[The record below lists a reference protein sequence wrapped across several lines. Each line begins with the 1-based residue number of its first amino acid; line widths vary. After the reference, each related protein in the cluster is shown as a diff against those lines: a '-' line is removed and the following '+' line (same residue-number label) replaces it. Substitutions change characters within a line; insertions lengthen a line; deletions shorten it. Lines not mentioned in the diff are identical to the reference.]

1 LKRRGNPTSI
11 HRGGLALAI
20 TAALLVP
27 AAIDADCNTAPT
39 AVDDTARAYDESI
52 AIDALA
58 NDLDAEGQALALVV
72 TSETCPGPV
81 SVAFDLVSYTPST
94 QLRQDCQIHYRVT
107 DDEGLSATAKVTV
120 SMITEIFSDDFETG
134 NASSWS
140 SCDPSC
146 L

>member
-1 LKRRGNPTSI
+1 V
-11 HRGGLALAI
+11 LAI
-20 TAALLVP
+20 TAVLLVP
-27 AAIDADCNTAPT
+27 ATLDADCNTAPT

-52 AIDALA
+52 VVDVLA
-58 NDLDAEGQALALVV
+58 NDLDSGGQALTVAV

-94 QLRQDCQIHYRVT
+94 KLRQDCQIHYTVT

-120 SMITEIFSDDFETG
+120 SMITEIFSDGFETG
-134 NASSWS
+134 DASSWS

-146 L
+146 P